1 MPSEEPSPLSL
12 LRDQQT
18 KFEDRTEHRLNA
30 HATQLQEHDDEL
42 AIVPVMKRAF
52 YWVAVVLTG
61 AIVAVIG
68 AAATIILTAG
78 GAK

>member
-1 MPSEEPSPLSL
+1 MPDPTSLEL
-12 LRDQQT
+12 LRDQQD
-18 KFEDRTEHRLNA
+18 KFEVRTEKRLNN
-30 HATQLQEHDDEL
+30 HAARLQEHDDEL

>member
-1 MPSEEPSPLSL
+1 MSDDPSPLSL
-12 LRDQQT
+12 LRDQQRE
-18 KFEDRTEHRLNA
+18 FAERTEFRLNA
-30 HATQLQEHDDEL
+30 HAATLKEHDDEL

-52 YWVAVVLTG
+52 YWVAIVLTG

>member
-1 MPSEEPSPLSL
+1 MPEPTPLEL

-18 KFEDRTEHRLNA
+18 RFEERTETRLNT
-30 HATQLQEHDDEL
+30 HSSRLDEHDDEL
-42 AIVPVMKRAF
+42 AIVPVMTRVF